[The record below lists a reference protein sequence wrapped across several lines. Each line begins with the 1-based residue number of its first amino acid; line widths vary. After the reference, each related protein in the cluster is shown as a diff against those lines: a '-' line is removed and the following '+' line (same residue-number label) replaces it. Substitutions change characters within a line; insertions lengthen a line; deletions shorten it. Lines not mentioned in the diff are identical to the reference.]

1 MSLALTDEG
10 PRLVASANAAGL
22 VLRLFGGVAI
32 WLRSTGQTR
41 HALGRDYGDLDFVA
55 HRSGSRQLRELL
67 EREAYVPERVFNA
80 THGASR
86 LLYHAPDQSFHID
99 VFLDQFEM
107 SHRLDLGRRLDTE
120 PLCLPAAELLLAKL
134 QVAEINRK
142 DLTDT
147 AMIVLDHEPSD
158 SDGPGLINV
167 GQVARVCAA
176 DWGLFTTVTDNLGA
190 LADIVGELPIAAG
203 QIQAMT
209 ERAAGLRERLESEPK
224 SAAWKLRARIGRRKR
239 WYEVPEEVT
248 R

>member
-1 MSLALTDEG
+1 MSAGLTEEG
-10 PRLVASANAAGL
+10 PRLVACADAAGL

-32 WLRSTGQTR
+32 WLRSAEQTR
-41 HALGRDYGDLDFVA
+41 QALGRDYADLDFVA
-55 HRSGSRQLRELL
+55 HKSSSRQLRELL

-107 SHRLDLGRRLDTE
+107 SHRLNLGRRLDTE
-120 PLCLPAAELLLAKL
+120 QVCLPAAELLLAKL

-142 DLTDT
+142 DLSDT
-147 AMIVLDHEPSD
+147 AMILLDHQPAD
-158 SDGPGLINV
+158 ADGPGLLNV
-167 GQVARVCAA
+167 AAVSVACSA
-176 DWGLFTTVTDNLGA
+176 DWGLFTTVTDNLAA
-190 LADIVGELPIAAG
+190 LADIAGELPIGAD
-203 QIQAMT
+203 QLETMT
-209 ERAAGLRERLESEPK
+209 ERAESLRERLEWEPK

>member
-1 MSLALTDEG
+1 MSLGLTEEG
-10 PRLVASANAAGL
+10 PRLVARADAAGL

-32 WLRSTGQTR
+32 WLRSAERTR
-41 HALGRDYGDLDFVA
+41 QALGRDYADLDFVA
-55 HRSGSRQLRELL
+55 HRSSSRPLRELL
-67 EREAYVPERVFNA
+67 EDEAYVPERVFNA

-107 SHRLDLGRRLDTE
+107 SHKLNLGRRLETE

-147 AMIVLDHEPSD
+147 AMILLDHEPAD
-158 SDGPGLINV
+158 NDGPGVLNIAEV
-167 GQVARVCAA
+167 SSVCAA

-190 LADIVGELPIAAG
+190 LSNIAGELAL
-203 QIQAMT
+203 QADQLRT
-209 ERAAGLRERLESEPK
+209 LDERTTSLRERLETETK